1 MIQNQ
6 NISDK
11 DKIKLVKDVYNKALE
26 DISKIEKERDK
37 KIKELL
43 KTIDAKHI
51 AKALEDI
58 KGLK

>member
-1 MIQNQ
+1 MPQNQ

-11 DKIKLVKDVYNKALE
+11 VKLVKNVYNKALD
-26 DISKIEKERDK
+26 DINKIEKERDK

-51 AKALEDI
+51 ARVLDEI